1 MADADIKAEMK
12 KAVLELQSLTGE
24 LNSALDLAA
33 AKIEA
38 TDPIGSGLKELY
50 ERVSARSEELLD
62 QLDRLQNSLNTSGP
76 KYEAGLLHR

>member
-12 KAVLELQSLTGE
+12 KTVLELQSLTGE

-38 TDPIGSGLKELY
+38 TDPIESGLKELY
-50 ERVSARSEELLD
+50 ERVTARSEELLD
-62 QLDRLQNSLNTSGP
+62 QLGRLQNSLNTPAP
-76 KYEAGLLHR
+76 K

>member
-12 KAVLELQSLTGE
+12 KTVLELQSLTGE

-38 TDPIGSGLKELY
+38 TDPI
-50 ERVSARSEELLD
+50 
-62 QLDRLQNSLNTSGP
+62 
-76 KYEAGLLHR
+76 